1 MNIPKFVTPNLI
13 TLLRVAFVPVG
24 AFTLFKN
31 GGEDP
36 MWQYISWTIFF
47 ILGLSDILD
56 GKLARSRGAVT
67 ELGKFLDPVADKFM
81 LGTAMISLSI
91 LERMPW
97 WITIVILAREIAI
110 TILRLAVLK
119 RGVIPANKGGKIK
132 AMMQSFGVG
141 FYVLP
146 LSPSLFWFR
155 DGFMYIAIILTIL
168 TGLYY
173 VKSAF
178 SPNPPQTPN
187 SPQSPDSH

>member
-1 MNIPKFVTPNLI
+1 MSIPKFITPNLI
-13 TLLRVAFVPVG
+13 TVLRVAFVPVG
-24 AFTLFKN
+24 AFALFKN
-31 GGEDP
+31 GGDDP

-67 ELGKFLDPVADKFM
+67 ELGKFLDPVADKLM
-81 LGTAMISLSI
+81 LGTAMVSLSI
-91 LERMPW
+91 LGRMPW
-97 WITIVILAREIAI
+97 WITVVILTREIGV
-110 TILRLAVLK
+110 TILRLSVLK

-168 TGLYY
+168 TGVYY

-178 SPNPPQTPN
+178 SPN
-187 SPQSPDSH
+187 SPETQ